1 MNKKINI
8 AIIGCGVIAH
18 SHVEAIKKITKAEL
32 VAVCD
37 IIEEKA
43 KEFADKY
50 GVESYCTDYL
60 ELLSRSEIDLVSICV
75 PSGAR
80 RDIIVDAARYQK
92 HILSEKPLEI
102 TKERMT
108 DMIDAC
114 RKAGVLL
121 GGVFQRR
128 TMKAAVY
135 TRRLIQEGKL
145 GKIVMAN
152 VYVKHVRS
160 QEYYNSAGWRGTW
173 ELDGGGALMNQGI
186 HGIDLMQWMIGD
198 IESVMAYADHL
209 IRKIEVEDT
218 AVAAMK
224 YKNGAFGVIQGA
236 TSIYGQEEIMFEVH
250 GEKGT
255 IAFGDNGFVK
265 FNVEDVENDLE
276 AFGSEISKF
285 DHFEIINDMVDAII
299 NKREPMVPGEEARKA
314 VDLILAIYESA
325 KSGKM
330 VKL

>member
-1 MNKKINI
+1 MERKVKYG
-8 AIIGCGVIAH
+8 IIGCGMIAPRH
-18 SHVEAIKKITKAEL
+18 AEAILKAENAEL
-32 VAVCD
+32 AAVCD

-43 KEFADKY
+43 VSFAEKF
-50 GVESYCTDYL
+50 GVKDYYTDYH
-60 ELLSRSEIDLVSICV
+60 ELISRADIDIVSICV

-80 RDIIVDAARYQK
+80 RDIVIDTAKKHK

-102 TKERMT
+102 TKDRMA
-108 DMIDAC
+108 DMINAC
-114 RKAGVLL
+114 HENGVLL

-135 TRRLIQEGKL
+135 TRKLVQEGKL
-145 GKIVMAN
+145 GRIVMAN
-152 VYVKHVRS
+152 VYVKHVRT
-160 QEYYNSAGWRGTW
+160 QDYYNSAGWRGTW
-173 ELDGGGALMNQGI
+173 ALDGGGCLMNQGI
-186 HGIDLMQWMIGD
+186 HGIDLVQWMVGD

-209 IRKIEVEDT
+209 VRKIEVEDT

-236 TSIYGQEEIMFEVH
+236 TSIYGPEEIMFEIH

-265 FNVEDVENDLE
+265 FNVEGVENELASLGAE
-276 AFGSEISKF
+276 VSYY
-285 DHFEIINDMVDAII
+285 DHYELVKDMADAVIN
-299 NKREPMVPGEEARKA
+299 NREPMVPGNEARKA

-325 KSGKM
+325 KTGSM
-330 VKL
+330 VKI

>member
-1 MNKKINI
+1 MDKRIKI
-8 AIIGCGVIAH
+8 ALIGCGVIAH
-18 SHVEAIKKITKAEL
+18 SHVEAIKKIAKAEL
-32 VAVCD
+32 AAVCD
-37 IIEEKA
+37 IVEEKA
-43 KEFADKY
+43 KEFADQY
-50 GVESYCTDYL
+50 GVESYYTDYL
-60 ELLSRSEIDLVSICV
+60 ELLSRKDIDLVSVCV

-80 RDIIVDAARYQK
+80 RDIVVDAARH
-92 HILSEKPLEI
+92 HIHVLSEKPLEI
-102 TKERMT
+102 TKERMA
-108 DMIDAC
+108 DMIEAC
-114 RKAGVLL
+114 RNAGVLL

-128 TMKAAVY
+128 TMKSAVY
-135 TRRLIQEGKL
+135 TRKLIQEGKL

-152 VYVKHVRS
+152 IYVKHIRS

-186 HGIDLMQWMIGD
+186 HGIDLMQWMVGD

-209 IRKIEVEDT
+209 VRKIEVEDT

-255 IAFGDNGFVK
+255 IAFGNEGFVK
-265 FNVEDVENDLE
+265 FNVEGVKNELE
-276 AFGSEISKF
+276 AFGSDISRF
-285 DHFEIINDMVDAII
+285 DHFEIINDMVEAII
-299 NKREPMVPGEEARKA
+299 HQREPMVPGEEARKA

-325 KSGKM
+325 KTGKM

>member
-1 MNKKINI
+1 MERKVKYG
-8 AIIGCGVIAH
+8 IIGCGMIAPRH
-18 SHVEAIKKITKAEL
+18 AEAILKAENAEL
-32 VAVCD
+32 AAVCD

-43 KEFADKY
+43 VSFAEKF
-50 GVESYCTDYL
+50 GVKDFYTNYH
-60 ELLSRSEIDLVSICV
+60 ELISRDDIDIVSICV

-80 RDIIVDAARYQK
+80 RDIVINAAKKHK

-102 TKERMT
+102 TKEKMA
-108 DMIDAC
+108 DMINAC
-114 RKAGVLL
+114 HENGVLL

-135 TRRLIQEGKL
+135 TRKLVQEGKL
-145 GKIVMAN
+145 GRIVMAN
-152 VYVKHVRS
+152 VYVKHVRT

-173 ELDGGGALMNQGI
+173 ALDGGGCLMNQGI
-186 HGIDLMQWMIGD
+186 HGIDLVQWMVGD

-209 IRKIEVEDT
+209 VRKIEVEDT

-236 TSIYGQEEIMFEVH
+236 TSIYGPEEIMFEIH

-265 FNVEDVENDLE
+265 FNVEGVENELATLGAE
-276 AFGSEISKF
+276 VSYY
-285 DHFEIINDMVDAII
+285 DHYELVKDMTDAVIN
-299 NKREPMVPGEEARKA
+299 NREPMVSGTEARKA

-325 KSGKM
+325 KTGSM
-330 VKL
+330 VKI